1 MISKLKQKLT
11 KTREGIVG
19 KVKATVNSRNE
30 INEDLYEE
38 LEEILISGDLGVDL
52 SLNMIEEVKDKVT
65 DLGVKKPE
73 NIIKFFKSA
82 MLKTLDGESS
92 KVLPQKINDSY
103 FSPEK
108 KPYVIMVVGVN
119 GTGKTTT
126 IGKLA
131 TQFHRQN
138 NKVLLAAADTFR
150 AAASEQLEVW
160 AKRAGVDI
168 IRNQPGADPASVAF
182 DSLQAATSRD
192 IDVLIVDTAG
202 RLHTKSNLME
212 ELKKIHRVL
221 GKVIPDAPHETLL
234 VLDATTGQNGLNQAK
249 QFTEAVGVN
258 GIVLTKLD
266 GTAKG
271 GIVLSI
277 SNELGLPV
285 KFIGVGEQVDD
296 LEPFDSTEFIE
307 ALFQ

>member
-1 MISKLKQKLT
+1 MINKLKQKLF
-11 KTREGIVG
+11 KTREGFVG
-19 KVKATVNSRNE
+19 KVKTTVNSRKE

-52 SLNMIEEVKDKVT
+52 SLSMIEEVREKVM

-82 MLKTLDGESS
+82 MLKTLDNDSS
-92 KVLPQKINDSY
+92 KTQPKINGSN
-103 FSPEK
+103 FSPGK

-131 TQFHRQN
+131 ALFHRQN

-150 AAASEQLEVW
+150 AAASEQLEIW
-160 AKRAGVDI
+160 AQRAGVDI
-168 IRNQPGADPASVAF
+168 IRNQPGADPAAVAF
-182 DSLQAATSRD
+182 DSLQAAKSRGV
-192 IDVLIVDTAG
+192 DVLIVDTAG

-212 ELKKIHRVL
+212 ELKKINRVL
-221 GKVIPDAPHETLL
+221 RKVIPDAPHETLL
-234 VLDATTGQNGLNQAK
+234 VLDATTGQNGLSQAK

-296 LEPFDSTEFIE
+296 LEPFDSAEFIE
-307 ALFQ
+307 ALFL

>member
-1 MISKLKQKLT
+1 MISKLKQKLSR
-11 KTREGIVG
+11 TREGIVG
-19 KVKATVNSRNE
+19 KVKASVSSRKE

-52 SLNMIEEVKDKVT
+52 SLNMIEEIREKVT

-92 KVLPQKINDSY
+92 KVQPKINDSY
-103 FSPEK
+103 FSPGI

-131 TQFHRQN
+131 AHFCRHN
-138 NKVLLAAADTFR
+138 KKVLLSAADTFR
-150 AAASEQLEVW
+150 AAASEQLEIW

-168 IRNQPGADPASVAF
+168 IRNQPGADPAAVAF

-192 IDVLIVDTAG
+192 VDVLIVDTAG

-221 GKVIPDAPHETLL
+221 GKVIPEAPHETLL

-249 QFTEAVGVN
+249 QFTQAVGVN

-296 LEPFDSTEFIE
+296 LESFDSTEFIE

>member
-1 MISKLKQKLT
+1 MISKLKQKLS
-11 KTREGIVG
+11 KTREGIIG
-19 KVKATVNSRNE
+19 KVKASVSSRKE

-52 SLNMIEEVKDKVT
+52 SLNMIEEVREKVT

-73 NIIKFFKSA
+73 NIVKFFKSA
-82 MLKTLDGESS
+82 MLRTLENNSS
-92 KVLPQKINDSY
+92 KVQAKVNDSY
-103 FSPEK
+103 FLPGQ

-131 TQFHRQN
+131 THFHRQN
-138 NKVLLAAADTFR
+138 KKVLLAAADTFR
-150 AAASEQLEVW
+150 AAASEQLEIW

-168 IRNQPGADPASVAF
+168 IRNQPGADPAAVAF

-221 GKVIPDAPHETLL
+221 GKVIPEAPHETLL

-249 QFTEAVGVN
+249 QFTQAVGVN

-277 SNELGLPV
+277 SSELGLPV
-285 KFIGVGEQVDD
+285 KFIGVGEQIDD